1 MRILIADD
9 SALLRTGLRLLLEDA
24 GHTVVAEVATA
35 TEIAGAVAE
44 HQPQLSILDVR
55 MPPGYTDDGLRAAIE
70 VREAQPEASI
80 LVLSQY
86 VEQAAAAKLFRRGT
100 RGLGYLLK
108 DRVANISTFLE
119 AIEQVRAGASV
130 LDPEVVAQLL
140 VQGQDD
146 DRLASLTPRER
157 DVMALMAEGMSN
169 AGIAEAL
176 VVTEGAVEKHV
187 RSIFEKLDLQPSPDW
202 NRRVQAAIAWLTD
215 PGRLR
220 Q

>member
-24 GHTVVAEVATA
+24 GHTIVAEVATA
-35 TEIAGAVAE
+35 SEIPAAVAE
-44 HQPQLSILDVR
+44 HQPDLSILDVR
-55 MPPGYTDDGLRAAIE
+55 MPPGYIDDGLRAAIE
-70 VREAQPEASI
+70 VRAAQPTAPI

-108 DRVANISTFLE
+108 DRVADIGTFLD
-119 AIEQVRAGASV
+119 ALEQVRGGASV

-140 VQGQDD
+140 VQGQAD
-146 DRLASLTPRER
+146 DRLSLLTARER
-157 DVMALMAEGMSN
+157 DVMALLAEGMSN
-169 AGIAEAL
+169 AGIAEQL

-187 RSIFEKLDLQPSPDW
+187 RSIFEKLDLQPSTDW

-220 Q
+220 P